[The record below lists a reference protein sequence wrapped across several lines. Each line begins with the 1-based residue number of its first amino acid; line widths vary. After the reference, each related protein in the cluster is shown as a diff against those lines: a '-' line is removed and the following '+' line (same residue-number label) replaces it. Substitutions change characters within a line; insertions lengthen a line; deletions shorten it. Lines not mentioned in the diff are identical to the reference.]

1 MLFKKRMTALLLAA
15 VVLASGSAIAFAQ
28 PDGEND
34 SPHTH
39 EYHVITFSQG
49 VVSYKCR
56 YCNDVYSETFA
67 SRLNERNYAPLD
79 VVADGVINAKDYAFL
94 INHYDSFGPI
104 NGYDDGSGDW
114 EAPGIEI

>member
-1 MLFKKRMTALLLAA
+1 MNFRKRLTALLLAA
-15 VVLASGSAIAFAQ
+15 AVIASGSAIAFAQ
-28 PDGEND
+28 PDEGNN

-39 EYHVITFSQG
+39 EYHVVSFSQG

-56 YCNDVYSETFA
+56 YCGDAFSEAFA

-104 NGYDDGSGDW
+104 NGYDDGSGSW
-114 EAPGIEI
+114 EIPGIDI